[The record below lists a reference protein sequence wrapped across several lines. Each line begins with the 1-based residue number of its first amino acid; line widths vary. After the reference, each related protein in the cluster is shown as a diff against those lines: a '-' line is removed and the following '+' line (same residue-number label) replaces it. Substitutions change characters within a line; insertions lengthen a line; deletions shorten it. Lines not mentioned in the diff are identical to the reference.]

1 MASLR
6 DDSPLESFAAAMAAL
21 YRAWPQLN
29 ADRRRQ
35 DLQAAINAAASAI
48 QKPGWPLL
56 CRALVPGRVGQLR
69 CGKSNWS
76 LDTDDAFLEGSN
88 AAGDSWLDTVSA
100 VYHEM
105 RHGEQWYL
113 CAQGVLAELLPL
125 PFGAQ
130 PVDPSKGV
138 SEADLCA
145 AMGLSEAV
153 ARHAAQRAQ
162 QFPHDLLTAT
172 CSWHDSIFVSPN
184 RQRGRFL
191 ETIKHGGTAGDHL
204 HLPEEQDAWE
214 LQRRVRARIKALL
227 GTSLRNP
234 AYAALRGMFGG

>member
-6 DDSPLESFAAAMAAL
+6 DDGTLEGFAAAMAAL
-21 YRAWPQLN
+21 YRAWPQQS
-29 ADRRRQ
+29 AEQRRQ
-35 DLQAAINAAASAI
+35 DLQAAVGAAASAV

-56 CRALVPGRVGQLR
+56 CRTLGSGRVGQLR
-69 CGKSNWS
+69 CDKSNWS
-76 LDTDDAFLEGSN
+76 LETDNAFLEGTSD
-88 AAGDSWLDTVSA
+88 AGDTWLDIVSA
-100 VYHEM
+100 IYHEM

-113 CAQGVLAELLPL
+113 CAQGVLAGQLPA

-130 PVDPSKGV
+130 PADPAKGFT
-138 SEADLCA
+138 EAELSA
-145 AMGLSEAV
+145 AMGLPEAV
-153 ARHAAQRAQ
+153 TRNAAQRAQ
-162 QFPHDLLTAT
+162 QFPHDLLTVT
-172 CSWHDSIFVSPN
+172 RSWHDSIFGAPA
-184 RQRGRFL
+184 RPKGGFL
-191 ETIKHGGTAGDHL
+191 ETIKHGGLAGDHL